1 MAIEWYS
8 EAKAETAFEDTL
20 TQWATMYGYKG
31 CYSPEQT
38 YEAMRKTK
46 FWARNSPTAMALVRF
61 VEDSSKKIVV
71 VGMKG
76 GYQCFDSTAGADKN
90 LQVIFI
96 DLDGQLTVNVRTPHN
111 IHLDPNL
118 CTANVVPLNN
128 RVALLHEYGHAKQ
141 WIERPTLFDNQKAAA
156 GATMPRWGGGQVD
169 ARLQKATFAGD
180 IRNLAAA
187 KLAGKPGGATL
198 STFREDRVLP
208 DGSTV
213 TVRRSVRERGT
224 VPSAEELKEFKPPVW
239 GPAIEMDNMARHE
252 WPICD
257 ELGLPRRANYRDIN
271 CTSDSAPSVTSMIR
285 RKVAA
290 VLAQE
295 QAREEAKRLEAERQ
309 KKARTAV
316 TACTH
321 PGCQLTFPSRL
332 LMNQHFSAA
341 HV

>member
-8 EAKAETAFEDTL
+8 EAQAETAFEDTL

-46 FWARNSPTAMALVRF
+46 FWARNSPTAVSLVRF
-61 VEDSSKKIVV
+61 VEDAPKKIVV

-76 GYQCFDSTAGADKN
+76 GYQCFDSTAGVDKN

-111 IHLDPNL
+111 ISFDPNL
-118 CTANVVPLNN
+118 CTANVAPLNN
-128 RVALLHEYGHAKQ
+128 RVALLHEFGHAKQ

-156 GATMPRWGGGQVD
+156 GVKMPRWGGGQVD
-169 ARLQKATFAGD
+169 ARLEKRTFASD
-180 IRNLAAA
+180 IRS
-187 KLAGKPGGATL
+187 KAGVMLGGRQGG
-198 STFREDRVLP
+198 SVSSQREERVLP
-208 DGSTV
+208 DQSKI
-213 TVRRSVRERGT
+213 TVRRTVRGGT
-224 VPSAEELKEFKPPVW
+224 LPTDEEFNEFKPPVW

-252 WPICD
+252 WTICD
-257 ELGLPRRANYRDIN
+257 ELGLPKRANYRDIN

-290 VLAQE
+290 VVAQE
-295 QAREEAKRLEAERQ
+295 KAREEAKRLEAERQ
-309 KKARTAV
+309 KQARTAQV
-316 TACTH
+316 KCSH
-321 PGCQLTFPSRL
+321 PGCDMAFKSKLEL
-332 LMNQHFSAA
+332 NLHFNKT